1 MSKVNQSETGSFN
14 TFLPEGCK
22 LCQIGAKMVL
32 FVTGICPRDCFY
44 CPVSMERRIEVAYAN
59 ERLVNSDQDILE
71 EARQMDALGTGITG
85 GEPLLRLG
93 DVLHYIRLLKSEF
106 GKEHHIHLYT
116 SLAPDRET
124 IAMLAEAG
132 LDEIRFHPPVDLWSN
147 IEESNY
153 PRSIEYAKDH
163 GIKVGI
169 EVPAIEGIENIAH
182 LSRNIDCFLNLNEL
196 EFSDSNVEGMKLRGF
211 VLESDISNA
220 VEGSQELARK
230 IIPLAGKMHFCS
242 STYKDAVQLRERL
255 IRIAQN
261 TARDFDDITEDGTI
275 IYGKIICEDKSSMQS
290 IIECFLEQG
299 VPDEM
304 METMVSGIETAW
316 WILEDL
322 AELIR
327 QNTDEMFIME
337 RYPFEKGL
345 IVEKM
350 PV

>member
-1 MSKVNQSETGSFN
+1 MSELNQSETGSFN

-44 CPVSMERRIEVAYAN
+44 CPVSFERRTEVVYAN
-59 ERLVNSDQDILE
+59 ERLVNSDQDIID

-85 GEPLLRLG
+85 GEPLLKLK

-116 SLAPDRET
+116 SIGPERET
-124 IAMLAEAG
+124 IVMLAEAG
-132 LDEIRFHPPVDLWSN
+132 LDEIRFHPPADIWSK

-153 PRSIEYAKDH
+153 ARSIGYAKDL
-163 GIKVGI
+163 GLQVGI
-169 EVPAIEGIENIAH
+169 EVPAIDGIEKLADFTRK
-182 LSRNIDCFLNLNEL
+182 SECFLNLNEL
-196 EFSDSNVEGMKLRGF
+196 EFSDSNAEEMKQQGF
-211 VLESDISNA
+211 MLESDISNA
-220 VEGSQELARK
+220 VAGSQEIARK
-230 IIPLAGKMHFCS
+230 IIPIAGKMHFCS

-255 IRIAQN
+255 IRIARN

-275 IYGKIICEDKSSMQS
+275 VYGEVVCKDKSSIQKV
-290 IIECFLEQG
+290 IECLLEQE
-299 VPDEM
+299 VPEEM
-304 METMVSGIETAW
+304 IDTTACGIETAW

-327 QNTDEMFIME
+327 ENTDEMFIVE

>member
-1 MSKVNQSETGSFN
+1 MSEVDQSETGSFN

-44 CPVSMERRIEVAYAN
+44 CPVSRERQTEVVYAN
-59 ERLVNSDQDILE
+59 ERPVNSDQEILE
-71 EARQMDALGTGITG
+71 EARQMNSLGTGITG
-85 GEPLLRLG
+85 GEPLLMLG

-124 IAMLAEAG
+124 INMLAEAE
-132 LDEIRFHPPVDLWSN
+132 LDEIRFHPQLELWDN
-147 IEESNY
+147 IEESDY
-153 PRSIEYAKDH
+153 SRSIEYAKEK
-163 GIKVGI
+163 GLEVGI
-169 EVPAIEGIENIAH
+169 EVPAIEGIEKIAVFT
-182 LSRNIDCFLNLNEL
+182 RKIDCFLNLNEL
-196 EFSDSNVEGMKLRGF
+196 EFSDSNAEAMKLRGF
-211 VLESDISNA
+211 VLESDTSNA
-220 VEGSQELARK
+220 VAGSLEIARK
-230 IIPLAGKMHFCS
+230 IIPIAGKMHFCS

-261 TARDFDDITEDGTI
+261 TAREFDDITEDGTV
-275 IYGKIICEDKSSMQS
+275 IYGQVLCANDNSIQN
-290 IIECFLEQG
+290 IIECFSEQE
-299 VPDEM
+299 VPEEM
-304 METMVSGIETAW
+304 IEITASGIETAW

-327 QNTDEMFIME
+327 QNTDEMFIIE

>member
-1 MSKVNQSETGSFN
+1 MRELNQSETGSFN

-44 CPVSMERRIEVAYAN
+44 CPVSYERRDEVAYAN
-59 ERLVNSDQDILE
+59 ERLVNSDQDIIE
-71 EARQMDALGTGITG
+71 EAKQMDALGTGITG
-85 GEPLLRLG
+85 GEPLLRLE

-116 SLAPDRET
+116 SLAPNRET
-124 IAMLAEAG
+124 IAMLAETG
-132 LDEIRFHPPVDLWSN
+132 LDEIRFHPPLELWDN

-153 PRSIEYAKDH
+153 SRSVEYAKEI
-163 GIKVGI
+163 GLEVGI
-169 EVPAIEGIENIAH
+169 EVPAIEGIEKIAEFA
-182 LSRNIDCFLNLNEL
+182 RKMDCFLNLNEL
-196 EFSDSNVEGMKLRGF
+196 EYSDSNAEAMKLRGF

-220 VEGSQELARK
+220 VAGSQELAKK
-230 IIPLAGKMHFCS
+230 IIPIAGKMHFCS
-242 STYKDAVQLRERL
+242 STYKDAVQLRKRL

-261 TARDFDDITEDGTI
+261 TAREFDEITEDGTV
-275 IYGKIICEDKSSMQS
+275 IYGQVVCRDKNSMQR
-290 IIECFLEQG
+290 IVECFSEQG
-299 VPDEM
+299 VPDGM
-304 METMVSGIETAW
+304 LETTASGIETAW

-327 QNTDEMFIME
+327 QKADEMFIVE

-345 IVEKM
+345 IVERM